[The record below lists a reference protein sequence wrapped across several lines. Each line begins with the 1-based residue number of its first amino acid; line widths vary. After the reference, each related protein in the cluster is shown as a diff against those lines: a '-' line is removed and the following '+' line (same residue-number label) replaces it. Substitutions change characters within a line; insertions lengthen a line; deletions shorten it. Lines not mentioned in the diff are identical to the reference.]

1 MIPVLL
7 SVSEEYNL
15 LRYLKKYDILN
26 NDYKY
31 KNNKKDGSFRINF
44 DTKRIVSSITQ
55 FNYCSKI
62 KQGRSCQKNRPHDLL
77 F

>member
-1 MIPVLL
+1 MNLKFVHFIQISCVIPVLL

-31 KNNKKDGSFRINF
+31 KNNKKGE
-44 DTKRIVSSITQ
+44 
-55 FNYCSKI
+55 
-62 KQGRSCQKNRPHDLL
+62 L
-77 F
+77 